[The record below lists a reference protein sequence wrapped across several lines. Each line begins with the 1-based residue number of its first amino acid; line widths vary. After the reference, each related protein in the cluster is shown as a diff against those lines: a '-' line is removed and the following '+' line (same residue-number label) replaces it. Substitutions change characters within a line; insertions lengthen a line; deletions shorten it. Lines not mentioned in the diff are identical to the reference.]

1 MSESNRELLTIGV
14 VIITI
19 IVASLLYVANLI
31 NWTLIVPVILLPS
44 GLWLIIL
51 GAIRMG
57 NPVKYERTPFSTAAL
72 GLLAIALG
80 VAWIVFSI
88 NWLYSIIVILLVAA
102 GLAIITALK
111 RK

>member
-51 GAIRMG
+51 GQLEWA
-57 NPVKYERTPFSTAAL
+57 TPSNMNAPPSAPP
-72 GLLAIALG
+72 
-80 VAWIVFSI
+80 
-88 NWLYSIIVILLVAA
+88 
-102 GLAIITALK
+102 
-111 RK
+111 R